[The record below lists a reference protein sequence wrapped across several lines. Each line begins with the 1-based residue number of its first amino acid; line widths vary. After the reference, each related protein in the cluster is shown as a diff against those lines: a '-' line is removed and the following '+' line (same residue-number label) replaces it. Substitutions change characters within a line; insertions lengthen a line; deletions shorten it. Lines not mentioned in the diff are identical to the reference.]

1 VKLTPSALMARKHSS
16 RHHLRPRD
24 LITHQANQ
32 TSKPKI
38 ILFFFLSKTFGKT
51 FFGKGGGG
59 GQTKHH
65 NQKSFVF
72 FLGKLLEKC
81 FWKLL
86 ALPGQNMA
94 WYGHG
99 RPRHCRVTHW
109 HSFAFPWYCIALALS
124 WHGCCSQRH
133 SLRCLFHGSPW
144 HGHCNLCH
152 CLGCPWH
159 ALARQPV
166 ACHGIAMAARGLPCL
181 GSPWHALARQPVA
194 CHGIA
199 MAACGL
205 PCLGMA

>member
-1 VKLTPSALMARKHSS
+1 MARKHSS

-59 GQTKHH
+59 ANQTSQPKIIC
-65 NQKSFVF
+65 F
-72 FLGKLLEKC
+72 FSWKTFGKRFLEILGIAGPEHGMV
-81 FWKLL
+81 WPWQTS
-86 ALPGQNMA
+86 ALPCNPLA
-94 WYGHG
+94 CL
-99 RPRHCRVTHW
+99 RI
-109 HSFAFPWYCIALALS
+109 SLALS

-166 ACHGIAMAARGLPCL
+166 ACHGSL
-181 GSPWHALARQPVA
+181 GSPWLALPRQPVA
-194 CHGIA
+194 C
-199 MAACGL
+199 
-205 PCLGMA
+205 LG